1 MLFLCTEDI
10 YAYFDLLCT
19 DLKSAS
25 GEIYKFYRSEQTF
38 LTYKGEYFSF
48 YYLVFWQYFAYK

>member
-25 GEIYKFYRSEQTF
+25 GEIYKFYR
-38 LTYKGEYFSF
+38 
-48 YYLVFWQYFAYK
+48 